1 MLLTYKVLRD
11 SDNKFSEQ
19 WFTRAA
25 TRRPTRM
32 AAGLNNLLPQRG
44 HHEYRR
50 GFFSLRVV
58 DSWNRLPD
66 DVKAAKSA
74 AGFKHWYRQHME
86 TTAEQRP
93 EQGRI

>member
-1 MLLTYKVLRD
+1 MLLTYKVLSD
-11 SDNKFSEQ
+11 SDKQFSEQ

-32 AAGLNNLLPQRG
+32 AAGLDNLLPQRG

-50 GFFSLRVV
+50 EFFSLRVV
-58 DSWNRLPD
+58 DCWNRLPD

-74 AGFKHWYRQHME
+74 AGFKHRYRQHME
-86 TTAEQRP
+86 RTAA
-93 EQGRI
+93 